1 MYYYPNWFIKK
12 KSVYIALRDALKQCE
27 EFIDD
32 IKSLFRILYVMGD

>member
-1 MYYYPNWFIKK
+1 MYSYQNWFIKK
-12 KSVYIALRDALKQCE
+12 KSAYIALHDALKQCE